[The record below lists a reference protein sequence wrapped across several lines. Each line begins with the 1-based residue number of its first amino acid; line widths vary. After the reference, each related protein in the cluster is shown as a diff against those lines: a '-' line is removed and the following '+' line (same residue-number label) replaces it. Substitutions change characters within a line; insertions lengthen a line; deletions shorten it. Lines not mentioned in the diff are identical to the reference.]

1 MKYISYDK
9 LCIAFSLLKLPYIQ
23 HGSKFLQCMLY
34 AEIKSSGRRKTSCTH
49 VPKFVHVYIYS
60 KQNSCWTNKQTKTMN
75 LMEIYRS
82 INDFSS
88 GPHTSQDIV
97 SITSPYHTIDKKK
110 NSGSPQAATK
120 KKLLYRSMRNHYQY
134 LLLQKNQ

>member
-23 HGSKFLQCMLY
+23 HGSKFLQCTFCT
-34 AEIKSSGRRKTSCTH
+34 EIKSSGRRKTSCTH

-60 KQNSCWTNKQTKTMN
+60 KQNRCWTNKQTKTMN
-75 LMEIYRS
+75 LMENLPVYQWLL
-82 INDFSS
+82 FW
-88 GPHTSQDIV
+88 PSQDIV

-110 NSGSPQAATK
+110 ILALHRLRQK